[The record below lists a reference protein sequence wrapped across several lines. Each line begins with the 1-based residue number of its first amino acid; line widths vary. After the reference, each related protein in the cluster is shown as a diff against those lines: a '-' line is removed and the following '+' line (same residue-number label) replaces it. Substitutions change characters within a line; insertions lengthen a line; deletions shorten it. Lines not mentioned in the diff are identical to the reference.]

1 MILDNEAKKIL
12 IERELAKRS
21 VYELLKYKFKY
32 YYNQSFNDNW
42 HYGYISEILEGMI
55 LGQVKRVAISEPPS
69 YGKSEQCVK
78 TFIPYAW
85 LKNPSYKFIYTTYGD
100 ALTQENASATR
111 DFIKSKAYQYL
122 GVDFKITLDNVGN
135 FKNDK
140 DGRVFSTT
148 VGSAVTGVHCNGLI
162 IDDPFK
168 AIEAG
173 SAVIR
178 NKVYDY
184 YTGSLLSRLLDE
196 KSFILI
202 IMQRLHPDDLIGRLL
217 TNDSDWFYVNLQAIN
232 IEKTY
237 YNFGKFSYER
247 EANEALFSKKHSLE
261 NLEKLKISMGIV
273 DFNAQYQQNPEVSE
287 AGEFLKEN
295 LSFINDFDLP
305 EQNLYILID
314 PAESTK
320 KTADDRAITCN
331 GLSIEENG
339 LELLIT
345 YDCFYAKWDLENF
358 ISNTLEMMMKYP
370 GAPVL
375 IEQAGGGITFSSEL
389 EKAIIR
395 INTKFKNE
403 NKATINNTIIRFTP
417 NRRISKNEKIMA
429 LKPYYNTG
437 CYKIRANANG
447 KEQIIKEFLAFNP
460 LKTSNTDNCIDTIAN
475 MFALSSF
482 IKPKDN
488 TKKQIII
495 QRHKQVRKTWR
506 I

>member
-1 MILDNEAKKIL
+1 M
-12 IERELAKRS
+12 
-21 VYELLKYKFKY
+21 
-32 YYNQSFNDNW
+32 
-42 HYGYISEILEGMI
+42 
-55 LGQVKRVAISEPPS
+55 
-69 YGKSEQCVK
+69 
-78 TFIPYAW
+78 
-85 LKNPSYKFIYTTYGD
+85 
-100 ALTQENASATR
+100 
-111 DFIKSKAYQYL
+111 
-122 GVDFKITLDNVGN
+122 
-135 FKNDK
+135 
-140 DGRVFSTT
+140 
-148 VGSAVTGVHCNGLI
+148 
-162 IDDPFK
+162 
-168 AIEAG
+168 
-173 SAVIR
+173 
-178 NKVYDY
+178 
-184 YTGSLLSRLLDE
+184 
-196 KSFILI
+196 
-202 IMQRLHPDDLIGRLL
+202 
-217 TNDSDWFYVNLQAIN
+217 
-232 IEKTY
+232 
-237 YNFGKFSYER
+237 
-247 EANEALFSKKHSLE
+247 
-261 NLEKLKISMGIV
+261 
-273 DFNAQYQQNPEVSE
+273 
-287 AGEFLKEN
+287 
-295 LSFINDFDLP
+295 
-305 EQNLYILID
+305 
-314 PAESTK
+314 
-320 KTADDRAITCN
+320 
-331 GLSIEENG
+331 
-339 LELLIT
+339 IT

-370 GAPVL
+370 QAPVL